1 MRRLAAV
8 DAQTWWMSA
17 KLPNDQFL
25 LYGFDGDAGDLGAA
39 LDEVRARAERC
50 PDLAL
55 RVEDDCRLVYPAWAP
70 RPVTDDQF
78 VVHDL
83 GGPTWN
89 ECLDAVSALAAD
101 QLDTTTA
108 TWRLHVYPHVHDVP
122 RGAGTGVV
130 AVLQIAHALADG
142 IRSSAL
148 AAWLFGRGSP
158 IDPIPST
165 RFPTA
170 ALPLRAVQAARA
182 HRRLVADE
190 ASGAVPLQAP
200 ARPVLASN
208 SAPAGA
214 RWVRTIVR
222 DRTEIPGP
230 TVTVGVLSAI
240 STALSV
246 HLRMCGEDPS
256 ALGAEV
262 PMAKAGPRLARNH
275 FGNVGI
281 GLYPDLGVDER
292 IARIVDDFAQ
302 RRVRAAHPG
311 LVTAGRA
318 FAATP
323 APLLR
328 WGVAQF
334 DPTLRSPVATGNTVV
349 SSVNRGEADLRLG
362 AAPVV
367 VTAGY
372 PALSPMMGLTHGV
385 HGIGDTVA
393 VSVHTA
399 ESAIGGE
406 DALDAYVERLGSGIA
421 ALGG

>member
-1 MRRLAAV
+1 MRRMAAV
-8 DAQTWWMSA
+8 DAQTWWMSG

-25 LYGFDGDAGDLGAA
+25 LYGFDGDAGALGAA
-39 LDEVRARAERC
+39 LDEVRTRAENC

-55 RVEDDCRLVYPAWAP
+55 RIEDDLPLVYPRWAP

-78 VVHDL
+78 VVHDP
-83 GGPTWN
+83 GAWTWN
-89 ECLDAVSALAAD
+89 ECLDAVSALADD
-101 QLDTTTA
+101 QLDATA
-108 TWRLHVYPHVHDVP
+108 TTWRLHIYPRVAGMP
-122 RGAGTGVV
+122 RGDGSGVV

-148 AAWLFGRGSP
+148 AARLFGRATP
-158 IDPIPST
+158 LDPIPNV

-170 ALPLRAVQAARA
+170 TLPVRAAQAARA

-190 ASGAVPLQAP
+190 ASGAVPSQAC
-200 ARPVLASN
+200 ARPVLRSN
-208 SAPAGA
+208 CAPAGA

-222 DRTEIPGP
+222 DRARICGP

-240 STALSV
+240 STALSG
-246 HLRMCGEDPS
+246 HLRTFGDDPGS
-256 ALGAEV
+256 LGAEV
-262 PMAKAGPRLARNH
+262 PMAKAGPRRAHNH

-281 GLYPDLGVDER
+281 GLYPDASDDER

-302 RRVRAAHPG
+302 RRARAAHP
-311 LVTAGRA
+311 AMIAASRA

-334 DPTLRSPVATGNTVV
+334 DPSLRSSVATGNTVV
-349 SSVNRGEADLRLG
+349 SSVNRGKADLRFG

-399 ESAIGGE
+399 ERAIGGE
-406 DALDAYVERLGSGIA
+406 AALDAYVARLEK
-421 ALGG
+421 ALDG

>member
-25 LYGFDGDAGDLGAA
+25 LYGFDGDPGDLNAA
-39 LDEVRARAERC
+39 IKEVRGRAEAC

-55 RVEDDCRLVYPAWAP
+55 RIQDGLPVVYPGWAP
-70 RPVTDDQF
+70 RPVTGDQF

-83 GGPTWN
+83 GAPTWN
-89 ECLDAVSALAAD
+89 DCLDAVRALADD
-101 QLDTTTA
+101 QLDATDT
-108 TWRLHVYPHVHDVP
+108 TWRLHIYPRVRDTP
-122 RGAGTGVV
+122 RAEGSGVV

-148 AAWLFGRGSP
+148 AARLFGRATP
-158 IDPIPST
+158 LDPVPST
-165 RFPTA
+165 RFPAA
-170 ALPLRAVQAARA
+170 ALPVRAAHAARA

-200 ARPVLASN
+200 ARRVLRSN
-208 SAPAGA
+208 TAPAGT

-222 DRTEIPGP
+222 NRDQISGP

-240 STALSV
+240 STALSG
-246 HLRMCGEDPS
+246 HLRAFGEDTGD
-256 ALGAEV
+256 LGAEV
-262 PMAKAGPRLARNH
+262 PMAKAGPRRSHNH

-281 GLYPDLGVDER
+281 GLYPDHNEGER
-292 IARIVDDFAQ
+292 IDRIVDDFAQ

-311 LVTAGRA
+311 MIAAGRA
-318 FAATP
+318 FAAIP

-349 SSVNRGEADLRLG
+349 SSVNRGRADLRFG

-399 ESAIGGE
+399 ESAIGDE
-406 DALDAYVERLGSGIA
+406 AALDSYVERLDK
-421 ALGG
+421 ALG